1 MSPVKLSTATW
12 ADHGERGVGGASA
25 MMAKSCSVIM
35 GKAGVAVQVGP
46 SLGNLM
52 DMDERAGEADMI
64 QQWRGLSWYGQ
75 L

>member
-12 ADHGERGVGGASA
+12 ADRGERGVGCASA
-25 MMAKSCSVIM
+25 MMAKSCSVMM
-35 GKAGVAVQVGP
+35 GKAGVAVRVGP

-52 DMDERAGEADMI
+52 DMDERAGEADMF
-64 QQWRGLSWYGQ
+64 QRWRGLSWYGQ